1 MMTMIQ
7 MTMMVTIM
15 LMMMTLIVPIMMK
28 TMMSNLAM
36 ELSIRSKASCL
47 KNICLNINMRIICLR
62 TICLHICGWQI
73 FVWISA
79 WELSA
84 SEIFVFICVGE
95 KYLLLNNAQTYLL
108 ESDKTHF
115 HFLKYSLYL
124 VKMAWSNFI
133 PLRKAWYQWY
143 QKTKTEMLVNFFGQ
157 TNRKIKMWCD
167 CPFMNNHISFIYFHR
182 NCQCTFLDSVIRIHM
197 FGLKWWKEANRPDW
211 HGVDK
216 EEIEDEVEEGVRLP
230 HGQGDLK
237 L

>member
-28 TMMSNLAM
+28 TMISNLAM

-47 KNICLNINMRIICLR
+47 KNICLNISMRIICFR
-62 TICLHICGWQI
+62 NICRHICGWKI
-73 FVWISA
+73 FVWIST

-84 SEIFVFICVGE
+84 WGIFVFICVGE

-108 ESDKTHF
+108 EFDKTHF

-143 QKTKTEMLVNFFGQ
+143 QKNK
-157 TNRKIKMWCD
+157 NRNVGELFWS
-167 CPFMNNHISFIYFHR
+167 N
-182 NCQCTFLDSVIRIHM
+182 Q
-197 FGLKWWKEANRPDW
+197 
-211 HGVDK
+211 
-216 EEIEDEVEEGVRLP
+216 
-230 HGQGDLK
+230 
-237 L
+237 